1 MCSFVQDTILL
12 GFPNVNLHY
21 LFDLYAQGR
30 EGINNDISI
39 TVTFMSKEKS
49 KRSVKIWYYP
59 DPVFSGR
66 SDPSNTHPD
75 PKHCTGGNSSF
86 LNTKVTP
93 SDENHLLSFRL
104 TINRILFPSR

>member
-1 MCSFVQDTILL
+1 M
-12 GFPNVNLHY
+12 
-21 LFDLYAQGR
+21 YAQGR
-30 EGINNDISI
+30 EGVNNDTSF

-49 KRSVKIWYYP
+49 KRSVKISYDP

-86 LNTKVTP
+86 FTQ
-93 SDENHLLSFRL
+93 RL
-104 TINRILFPSR
+104 PPLTRIICYH